1 MPKIQAPTVAEHH
14 DRQHRAI
21 LDSTRTL
28 LAEPGRATPPSLG
41 EVAARAGL
49 ARSSVYQY
57 FSSRDALF
65 EAVVA
70 DLFPAWSAAVQQQM
84 DQATTPQEKV
94 WAYVESNLALVAA
107 GEHAVIRGLAAAAP
121 SALRR
126 SSSDLH
132 SQLRDP
138 LHHALSAGGEPD
150 PDAMSDL
157 VHSVVMRAS
166 AMIEEGLPHDQA
178 LGLVRRLLGSSVVS

>member
-1 MPKIQAPTVAEHH
+1 M
-14 DRQHRAI
+14 
-21 LDSTRTL
+21 
-28 LAEPGRATPPSLG
+28 
-41 EVAARAGL
+41 AARAGL

-65 EAVVA
+65 DAVVA
-70 DLFPAWSAAVQQQM
+70 DLFPAWAAAVQQRM
-84 DQATTPQEKV
+84 AQAATPRDKV

-121 SALRR
+121 SSLRQ
-126 SSSDLH
+126 SSSQLH
-132 SQLRDP
+132 AQLRDP
-138 LHHALSAGGEPD
+138 LHQALSASGEPD

-166 AMIEEGLPHDQA
+166 ALIEEGLPHDHV
-178 LGLVRRLLGSSVVS
+178 LGLVRRLLGRQSSAEPSPARHSA